1 MEFIGILLE
10 IIIIL
15 LVVLTVVTIMRRP
28 KMTRDEHTE
37 VPSKQEDLIE
47 VPSKNDPTLDEYNK
61 QQQAVMQDVAVRLQA
76 WQDVINEDE
85 ADE

>member
-28 KMTRDEHTE
+28 KMTRDERTE
-37 VPSKQEDLIE
+37 VHSEQEDLIE
-47 VPSKNDPTLDEYNK
+47 VPSKNDPTLDEYNE
-61 QQQAVMQDVAVRLQA
+61 QQQAVMRDVAVRLQA